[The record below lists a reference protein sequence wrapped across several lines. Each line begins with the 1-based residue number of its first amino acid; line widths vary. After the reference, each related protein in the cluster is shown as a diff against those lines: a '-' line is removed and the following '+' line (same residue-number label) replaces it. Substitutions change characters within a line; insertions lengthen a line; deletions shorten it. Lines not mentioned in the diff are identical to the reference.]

1 MVIVTVTKWKQKLF
15 FLLAALVVIV
25 GMSLAV
31 SNVAPSSG
39 ELKRTFTPSLSGYK
53 GNPLKTG

>member
-39 ELKRTFTPSLSGYK
+39 ELEEDIYTQPVRVQGEIR
-53 GNPLKTG
+53 